1 MAFFYAIYCFN
12 LFDNS
17 VFVISTEVEVDEFF
31 VEIAGH
37 TYSFKEEPETERFI
51 IKEVEKNNNTCI
63 I

>member
-1 MAFFYAIYCFN
+1 MILKFKDGLI
-12 LFDNS
+12 DDS
-17 VFVISTEVEVDEFF
+17 VYVISTEIEVDEFF

-51 IKEVEKNNNTCI
+51 IKEVEKSNNTCI

>member
-1 MAFFYAIYCFN
+1 MILKFKDGLI
-12 LFDNS
+12 DNS
-17 VFVISTEVEVDEFF
+17 IYVISTEIEVDEFF

-51 IKEVEKNNNTCI
+51 IKEVEKSNNTCI